1 VCKAGETN
9 HQDGKGGRKMGKR
22 WVVGVVLAMSLAL
35 LLVAGC
41 ADKDC
46 IPCYPGTVQ
55 VTNVL
60 EDDKYVVNLSARLTD
75 GQAYCANLF
84 QNGVPVSPEEV
95 CGEPEGTEINASF
108 FVTCDD
114 PTFFLFSDEDGLRP
128 FYGDVED
135 PFGEWELGARV
146 LDGAK
151 SEALDDWDWLV
162 GWLVADVCEPEFV
175 PEPGTVLLLGSGLAG
190 LAGYA
195 ALRWRNRK

>member
-1 VCKAGETN
+1 MNKIWLRGIL
-9 HQDGKGGRKMGKR
+9 
-22 WVVGVVLAMSLAL
+22 LAMSLAL
-35 LLVAGC
+35 LLAAGC

-75 GQAYCANLF
+75 AQVYCVNLY
-84 QNGVPVSPEEV
+84 QNGVPVREKPE
-95 CGEPEGTEINASF
+95 CDEPGVTEINASF

-114 PTFFLFSDEDGLRP
+114 PTFFLRSNIPGAEYFSGGVRDPLGQWQLGAGVEDG
-128 FYGDVED
+128 VN
-135 PFGEWELGARV
+135 
-146 LDGAK
+146 
-151 SEALDDWDWLV
+151 SEGLDDWDWLV

-175 PEPGTVLLLGSGLAG
+175 PEPGTIALLGSGLAG

-195 ALRWRNRK
+195 TLRLRSGQALRWKNRK